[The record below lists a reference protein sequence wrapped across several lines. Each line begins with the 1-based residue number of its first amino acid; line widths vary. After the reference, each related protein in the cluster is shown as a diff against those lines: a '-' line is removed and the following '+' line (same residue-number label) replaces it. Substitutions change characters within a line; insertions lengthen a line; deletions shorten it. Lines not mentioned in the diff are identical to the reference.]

1 MSASVA
7 GIILAAG
14 MGRRLGLGPKAFVS
28 LGGASLLEQAVS
40 RLRRCGV
47 DPIVAI
53 LPPGPDPIPLPQGL
67 IVARNLTPES
77 GPLGSAC
84 LGARALPSAAH
95 SALIYP
101 VDHHAVTDQD
111 VAHVIAAR
119 GDISPE
125 VGRVVPRWQGR
136 GGHPVLLMPS
146 ALRALREVVDPTA
159 LTLREVLDSAGTV
172 HGVEAVSG
180 GVRRNLN
187 LPSDLPAEGRSLA
200 SEPQ

>member
-28 LGGASLLEQAVS
+28 LHGASLLELAVN

-47 DPIVAI
+47 SPIVTV
-53 LPPGPDPIPLPQGL
+53 LPPGPDPIELPEGL
-67 IVARNLTPES
+67 IVVRNDSPDS

-84 LGARALPSAAH
+84 LGAGALPSALQV
-95 SALIYP
+95 ALIYP
-101 VDHHAVTDQD
+101 VDHHAVTDRD
-111 VAHVIAAR
+111 VARVIDAQR
-119 GDISPE
+119 DLSPD
-125 VGRVVPRWQGR
+125 VGRVVPRWNGR

-146 ALRALREVVDPTA
+146 ALKALREVASPA
-159 LTLREVLDSAGTV
+159 SMTLRDVLDSAGTV
-172 HGVEAVSG
+172 HGIEAASE

-187 LPSDLPAEGRSLA
+187 LPVDLPRGGPSLA
-200 SEPQ
+200 REPQ

>member
-40 RLRRCGV
+40 RLRRCSV
-47 DPIVAI
+47 DPIVVV
-53 LPPGPDPIPLPQGL
+53 LPPGPDPITLPEGL
-67 IVARNLTPES
+67 IVVRNGSPES

-84 LGARALPSAAH
+84 LGVRALSKAVQA
-95 SALIYP
+95 ALIYP

-111 VAHVIAAR
+111 VARVISSL
-119 GDISPE
+119 GEVSPD
-125 VGRVVPRWQGR
+125 VGRVVPRWNGR
-136 GGHPVLLMPS
+136 GGHPVLLMTS
-146 ALRALREVVDPTA
+146 ALRALREVGDSTA
-159 LTLREVLDSAGTV
+159 VTLREVLDSAGAV
-172 HGVEAVSG
+172 HSVKAVSG

>member
-1 MSASVA
+1 
-7 GIILAAG
+7 

-47 DPIVAI
+47 DPIVAV
-53 LPPGPDPIPLPQGL
+53 LPSGPDPITLPEGL
-67 IVARNLTPES
+67 IVVRNGSPES

-84 LGARALPSAAH
+84 LGADALPSAVH

-111 VAHVIAAR
+111 VVCVIAAR
-119 GDISPE
+119 HQVSPE

-146 ALRALREVVDPTA
+146 AVRALREVDDSTA
-159 LTLREVLDSAGTV
+159 LTLREVLDSAGAV
-172 HGVEAVSG
+172 HSVKAVSG
-180 GVRRNLN
+180 GVRCNLN
-187 LPSDLPAEGRSLA
+187 LPSDLPAQGHSLA